1 MVFYQ
6 GNRKVTN
13 AEVSE
18 DIESTGVRAHE
29 LGSMASPDILLTVII
44 NWGGGLNQDFVY
56 ARKLPSSARE
66 SPPLVPSSL

>member
-44 NWGGGLNQDFVY
+44 NWGGWIEPRLCVC
-56 ARKLPSSARE
+56 
-66 SPPLVPSSL
+66 